1 MKYLYIVTEENADG
15 CGNSASEYVKFS
27 EILTSSQL
35 DTLAA
40 CLKTAKAEAA
50 DGSSTG
56 NVIEAALGLFEA
68 RTGVM
73 GKLAGCPFYGAVSF

>member
-56 NVIEAALGLFEA
+56 NVIESALGLFEA

-73 GKLAGCPFYGAVSF
+73 GKLAGCPFYGTVSL